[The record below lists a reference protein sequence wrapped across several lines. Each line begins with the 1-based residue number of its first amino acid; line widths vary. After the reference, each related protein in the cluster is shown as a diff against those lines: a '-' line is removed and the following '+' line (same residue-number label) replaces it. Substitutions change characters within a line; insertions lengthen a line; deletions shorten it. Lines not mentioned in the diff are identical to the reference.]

1 MLRSNH
7 GAVHATIDQL
17 LSMTTDTEHQ
27 VCAIT
32 DDSSSCVETMPVA
45 GGGGS
50 GGGSG
55 GCHLEALLGG
65 MGATNNELPPS
76 YALSATPPPSYQ
88 QAVPS
93 QSPYPSPM

>member
-1 MLRSNH
+1 MLRSNQ

-17 LSMTTDTEHQ
+17 LSMTTDTEGQ
-27 VCAIT
+27 
-32 DDSSSCVETMPVA
+32 SCVREA
-45 GGGGS
+45 NEGS
-50 GGGSG
+50 SNVLGPQP
-55 GCHLEALLGG
+55 GCQLEALLGG

-93 QSPYPSPM
+93 QSPHPSPM